1 MYILCD
7 VLMCV
12 CNCVPYLQLPPLLVL
27 YWELQIRYPSVA
39 MTIVNCA
46 LSAIQ
51 HTEEEEGRLKL
62 LETFCE
68 NMLVVLNGL
77 QLTDVHSMQIRYDHD
92 RKLTLL
98 IERNTR
104 TFDACLCF
112 IWLDSKVG
120 TQKAVL
126 ALCCYFL

>member
-1 MYILCD
+1 
-7 VLMCV
+7 
-12 CNCVPYLQLPPLLVL
+12 
-27 YWELQIRYPSVA
+27 

-51 HTEEEEGRLKL
+51 HTEEEGGRLKL

-77 QLTDVHSMQIRYDHD
+77 QLMDAHSMQIRYDHG

-98 IERNTR
+98 IERIPVCAL
-104 TFDACLCF
+104 F
-112 IWLDSKVG
+112 G
-120 TQKAVL
+120 L
-126 ALCCYFL
+126 APKLVHRR